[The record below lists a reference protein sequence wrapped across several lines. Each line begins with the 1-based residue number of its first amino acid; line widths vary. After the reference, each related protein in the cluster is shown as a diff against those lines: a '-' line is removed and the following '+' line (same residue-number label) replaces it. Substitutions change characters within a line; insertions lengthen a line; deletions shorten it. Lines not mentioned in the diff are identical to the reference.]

1 VVLMLLAAVADSGR
15 AQDPVV
21 LLQIRPRAGDTLRV
35 RLDQSVEVGSLGRG
49 ATATATAT
57 ETGTLVLHATLA
69 IESVDREGSTVTTVT
84 DSVRVNTPPN
94 SASAA
99 VLSWAAAAVNRAV
112 RFRIAPDGSASVPNS
127 RGELPPAAVA
137 AQMPATLPRTPIA
150 PGATWTAR
158 MEVPMASSADP
169 DGRATLAATFAL
181 DSLSRSGELAFI
193 SLRGRL
199 IKTEK
204 DARAQALGV
213 VETSGTVMGQVLVD
227 RRRGWITDARTTF
240 SLQSLVFPVD
250 RSKPPVRVR
259 MTISQ
264 WMRAM

>member
-1 VVLMLLAAVADSGR
+1 MAVLLVAVTAAAPGQGS
-15 AQDPVV
+15 AV

-35 RLDQSVEVGSLGRG
+35 RLDQTVEMGSMGRG
-49 ATATATAT
+49 AITTVK

-69 IESVDREGSTVTTVT
+69 IESVDRDGSTVTSVT

-99 VLSWAAAAVNRAV
+99 VLSWAAAAVHRAV
-112 RFRIAPDGSASVPNS
+112 RFRIAFDGSASVPNS

-137 AQMPATLPRTPIA
+137 AQMPATLPRMAIE
-150 PGATWTAR
+150 PGETWTAR

-169 DGRATLAATFAL
+169 NGRATLSATFVF
-181 DSLSRSGELAFI
+181 DSLSPSGELAFI

-204 DARAQALGV
+204 DARARELGV
-213 VETSGTVMGQVLVD
+213 VETSGTVMGQVLID

-240 SLQSLVFPVD
+240 SLQSLVFPAD
-250 RSKPPVRVR
+250 RSKQPVRVR